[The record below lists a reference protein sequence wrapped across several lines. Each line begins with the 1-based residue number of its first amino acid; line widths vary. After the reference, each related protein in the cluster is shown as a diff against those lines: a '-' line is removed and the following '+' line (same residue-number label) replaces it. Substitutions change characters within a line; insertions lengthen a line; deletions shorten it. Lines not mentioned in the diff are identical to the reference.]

1 MPGKIL
7 LLLGLISFGVPV
19 LLIQAQQPASLPKDD
34 SVVRIKTELV
44 QTDVMIFD
52 KQGHF
57 VDGLRPEDFALTLDG
72 KQQNIQFFER
82 IAAGSAREE
91 NQLLAAR
98 SATPARGSKAVTN
111 GDDADRVRTI
121 FFFVDDTHLGSKGI
135 VRARKALLDFVEN
148 RMRQNDQVAIV
159 SSSGQIGFLQQ
170 LTDNKT
176 VLRTA
181 VSRLTSKRDA
191 EAYSGKTRIT
201 EYMASQIENH
211 NDKALFAYLLEST
224 KLEQQMGAGT
234 RHGDHRLA
242 SSYSAEP
249 YLKNRLQQIQG
260 QGKLSSRATLA
271 TLQGLLSTTASLPG
285 RKLLF
290 FLSDG
295 FIASPQDS
303 VTSDLLHQITG
314 AAARTGAVI
323 YSIDLRDSSSGSSID
338 VSTNDYIDFS
348 ARGSS
353 LMLGEMTANREPLQ
367 TMADETGGRIILN
380 PNSITE
386 GMLQAL
392 DETADYYLL
401 AWRPDTSEEREGKAR
416 LNVTIKEHPEW
427 RVRLRRK
434 FYVPPSR
441 SVNSSNKKTEIQVSP
456 QQRRVM
462 ELQTALGSLYPQR
475 QAAVQLSA
483 GYVAAAGLGSEL
495 RLSMQL
501 DPQIF
506 ASQLESEKQKAELD
520 VLGAAIDDRGVIST
534 FKQVLTITPETL
546 SARAP
551 VIWHQQLLVPP
562 GLYQV
567 RVAVRDRELGWTGS
581 ALQWI
586 EVPDFSQK
594 TLQMSSLFVGGRESI
609 SGKPISTSLQTIP
622 KPIKVSVD
630 RRFTTGSVLRFQ
642 TFLYAASQTT
652 SLTDW
657 SGLEVEA
664 GLMRNGR
671 PVVVM
676 PPAKVPRNTIAN
688 QPGLPYWAEIPL
700 AQLATGRYVLIVTV
714 FDRTNKVRASQQI
727 NFTIE

>member
-1 MPGKIL
+1 
-7 LLLGLISFGVPV
+7 
-19 LLIQAQQPASLPKDD
+19 
-34 SVVRIKTELV
+34 VRIKTELV

-91 NQLLAAR
+91 NQLSAAR
-98 SATPARGSKAVTN
+98 SATPARGSKAVTT
-111 GDDADRVRTI
+111 GDDVDRVRTI
-121 FFFVDDTHLGSKGI
+121 FFFVDDTHLSSKGI
-135 VRARKALLDFVEN
+135 VRARNALLDFVEN
-148 RMRQNDQVAIV
+148 RMRQNDLVAIV

-191 EAYSGKTRIT
+191 EAYPGKTRIT
-201 EYMASQIENH
+201 EYMATQIENH
-211 NDKALFAYLLEST
+211 NDKALYAYLLEST
-224 KLEQQMGAGT
+224 KLEQQMGAGN

-249 YLKNRLQQIQG
+249 YLKNRLRQIQG

-295 FIASPQDS
+295 FIVNPQDS
-303 VTSDLLHQITG
+303 GTSDLLHQITE

-348 ARGSS
+348 ARRSG

-367 TMADETGGRIILN
+367 AMADETGGRIILN

-416 LNVTIKEHPEW
+416 LNVTIKNHPEW
-427 RVRLRRK
+427 HVRLRRK
-434 FYVPPSR
+434 FYAPPPG
-441 SVNSSNKKTEIQVSP
+441 SVNSSHKKTEIPVSS

-462 ELQTALGSLYPQR
+462 ELQSALGSLYPQR
-475 QAAVQLSA
+475 QAPVQLSA
-483 GYVAAAGLGSEL
+483 GYVAAAGPASEL

-506 ASQLESEKQKAELD
+506 ASQLESDKQKAELD

-546 SARAP
+546 AARAP

-594 TLQMSSLFVGGRESI
+594 TLQMSSLFIGGRESI
-609 SGKPISTSLQTIP
+609 SGKPISTSLQTNP

-630 RRFTTGSVLRFQ
+630 HRFTTASVLRFQ
-642 TFLYAASQTT
+642 TFLYAASQT
-652 SLTDW
+652 SSTDW

-700 AQLATGRYVLIVTV
+700 AQLAAGRYVLIVTA
-714 FDRTNKVRASQQI
+714 FDRANKVRVSQQI